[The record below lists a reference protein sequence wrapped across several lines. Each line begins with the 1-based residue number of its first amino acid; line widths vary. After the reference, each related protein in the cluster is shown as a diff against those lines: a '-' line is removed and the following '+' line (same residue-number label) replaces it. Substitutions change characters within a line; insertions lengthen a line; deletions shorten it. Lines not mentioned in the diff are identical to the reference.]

1 MDREIAPIPVGPRT
15 LEELSDTLIV
25 LSRRDVLDLLTLPD
39 CIAAVEQAFR
49 LHGEGRTLGPGVLGV
64 PATDGGFHIKAAGLV
79 GPDRS
84 YFAAKTNAN
93 FPRNPERF
101 GLPTIQGTIVLADA
115 TNGVPLAIIE
125 SGSVTALRTGAAT
138 AVATKFLARRDAR
151 TATIVGCG
159 VQGELQ
165 LAAIAAVLP
174 LERAWVLDTDYKRA
188 EGMAARASASLHLRV
203 EAAKDLRAALR
214 DSDVCVTCTPARG
227 AFVMRADVTPGMF
240 IAAVGADSQ
249 GKQELEPA
257 LVASVTL
264 VVDVLEQC
272 AEIGELQHALAAG
285 LMTRSQVQAELADV
299 VIGRHP
305 GRTHDDE
312 ITVFDSSGTALQD
325 VAAAVSVYEKARATG
340 RGSEV
345 KLNG

>member
-1 MDREIAPIPVGPRT
+1 MDREIAPISVGPRT

-49 LHGEGRTLGPGVLGV
+49 LHAEGRALGPGVLGV
-64 PATDGGFHIKAAGLV
+64 PATDGGFHIKAAGLM
-79 GPDRS
+79 GERS

-93 FPRNPERF
+93 FPKNPERF

-115 TNGVPLAIIE
+115 TNGAPLAIIE

-138 AVATKFLARRDAR
+138 AIAAKFLARRDAR
-151 TATIVGCG
+151 TVTIVGCG

-174 LERAWVLDTDYKRA
+174 LERAWVLDADYGRA

-203 EAAKDLRAALR
+203 EAAKDLSAALR

-264 VVDVLEQC
+264 VVDVLDQC

-285 LMTRSQVQAELADV
+285 LMTRSQVHAELADV

-312 ITVFDSSGTALQD
+312 IAVFDSSGTALQD
-325 VAAAVSVYEKARATG
+325 VAAAVAVYEKARATG